1 MRIRS
6 IKPNYN
12 RSPDILP
19 LSIPARYHFA
29 LLWTYAD
36 DHGRGQDFGYMLKA
50 DLWAGDSDVTED
62 TIEGWQ
68 AELEEHGRI
77 QRYEGPD
84 GRRYFQVL
92 NWAKHQ
98 KPQHP
103 KPSEYPEPPIH
114 ETFRKPHE
122 ASPKSARGVVV
133 VDGEGEGVVEVTP
146 SPALPVRASETPCPG
161 TNVPGGLLPAPR
173 VGFEA
178 FWERYPRK
186 VGKGAAKKAWRGA
199 VGRAGSDLAILE
211 ALERLAPTWAR
222 GDPKFIPHPT
232 TWLNRDGWHDQPE
245 PNGHKP
251 VDRNLEA
258 VARVMGLNE

>member
-6 IKPNYN
+6 IKPDYN
-12 RSPDILP
+12 KSLDITP

-36 DHGRGQDFGYMLKA
+36 DEGRGLDDSLLIKGALWPA
-50 DLWAGDSDVTED
+50 DRQVTED
-62 TIEGWQ
+62 DIESWQ
-68 AELEEHGRI
+68 SELEQNDRI
-77 QRYEGPD
+77 VRYEVE
-84 GRRYFQVL
+84 GRRYFEIH
-92 NWAKHQ
+92 NFCKHQRPQ
-98 KPQHP
+98 KPQV
-103 KPSEYPEPPIH
+103 SRYPGPDSRTDTRTVRERSRS
-114 ETFRKPHE
+114 TTGTV
-122 ASPKSARGVVV
+122 SPVVGV
-133 VDGEGEGVVEVTP
+133 GEGEVVVEVTP
-146 SPALPVRASETPCPG
+146 SPALPVRARETPCPG
-161 TNVPGGLLPAPR
+161 TNVPALPS